1 MHQHGGRDGA
11 HAGSRRDDGGHRRAG
26 TAEQGEAPALGGDD
40 VLGDVPAVVDRIAHV
55 HRDGVRCVV
64 GGEKRIRRL
73 VRQGAHVPESAVA
86 ARSALRHARGS
97 ARAGRRRLR
106 EVELE
111 FDRLALGCGMS
122 THCVASCVR
131 RGAFAHALEFETWN

>member
-1 MHQHGGRDGA
+1 MYTG
-11 HAGSRRDDGGHRRAG
+11 
-26 TAEQGEAPALGGDD
+26 
-40 VLGDVPAVVDRIAHV
+40 
-55 HRDGVRCVV
+55 DGVRCVV

-86 ARSALRHARGS
+86 AHSALRHARGS